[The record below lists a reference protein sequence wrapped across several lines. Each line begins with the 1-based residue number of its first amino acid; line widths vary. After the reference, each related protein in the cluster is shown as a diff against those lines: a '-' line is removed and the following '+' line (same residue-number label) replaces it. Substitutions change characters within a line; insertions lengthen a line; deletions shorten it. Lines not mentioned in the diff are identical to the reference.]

1 MPQQYEGIHA
11 ALATPFRPD
20 DSVNEEVL
28 AELIDDLLE
37 NGVHGLVVN
46 GSTGEGLLLGPDEW
60 RRTAALAREKTR
72 GHVPMTVQVGAL
84 TTRQAVDN
92 ARYAAEI
99 GADAVMLLPP
109 FYEPLDDRELEAY
122 VQAVAEVDLPIMI
135 YNNPA
140 AVGWS
145 ISPEQLARLSLIDQ
159 VCYLKDTTSDAA
171 RLFEVRRLIGD
182 RLQLLNGQ
190 DSLAILGF
198 LGGTRA
204 GVWGAA
210 NATPRACVRLWEL
223 TVDQPDLDAARRLWK
238 ALYPVMQFF
247 EASGYVASVKA
258 ATELRGIPV
267 GAPRLPSLPLP
278 DESRRQLSGLL
289 AALDEALQHQ
299 PALS

>member
-1 MPQQYEGIHA
+1 MSQQYEGIHA
-11 ALATPFRPD
+11 ALLTPFASD
-20 DSVNEEVL
+20 DSVNEAVL
-28 AELIDDLLE
+28 ADLIDDLLD

-46 GSTGEGLLLGPDEW
+46 GSTGEGLCLRPEEW
-60 RRTAALAREKTR
+60 RRTAELAREKTR

-84 TTRQAVDN
+84 TTRQAVEN
-92 ARYAAEI
+92 TAYAGEL

-109 FYEPLDDRELEAY
+109 FYEPLDDRELETY
-122 VQAVAEVDLPIMI
+122 VRAVAEVDLPIMI

-145 ISPEQLARLSLIDQ
+145 ISPEQLARLSRIDQ
-159 VCYLKDTTSDAA
+159 VQYLKDTTPDAA

-190 DSLAILGF
+190 DSLAIVGF

-223 TVDQPDLDAARRLWK
+223 TVDRPDLDAARRLWE

-267 GAPRLPSLPLP
+267 GAPRLPSLPLSE
-278 DESRRQLSGLL
+278 ESRRQLSELL
-289 AALDEALQHQ
+289 AAADEVLQHQ